1 MDVDRNSRKTSE
13 MIEIVV
19 NKNGSIVWFDLT
31 SDFIVKP
38 KKITNEQFET
48 LTAIKKVVLKIIML
62 KKENKQVF
70 LAYFVN
76 IS

>member
-38 KKITNEQFET
+38 KKITIEQFET
-48 LTAIKKVVLKIIML
+48 LTAIKQVVLNYNA
-62 KKENKQVF
+62 KKRK
-70 LAYFVN
+70 
-76 IS
+76 